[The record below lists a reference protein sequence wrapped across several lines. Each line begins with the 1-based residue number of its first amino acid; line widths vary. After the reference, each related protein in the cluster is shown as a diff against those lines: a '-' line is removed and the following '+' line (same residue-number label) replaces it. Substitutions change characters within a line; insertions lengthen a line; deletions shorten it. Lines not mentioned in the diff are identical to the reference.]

1 MAKAKACGLIASN
14 TMVMEIKL
22 LCRRPWML
30 WITVWPFV
38 VIYAI
43 AFSLYLHPELVW
55 DRVTYLV
62 YQTYIDFAHATFV
75 PLSLFL
81 HGFLSLFTV
90 WSIRFRTH
98 VMFREVSVD
107 KMSEASHVFVRP
119 HFHKGEAEI
128 VPLVQGGLDGLP
140 TCFTFQQRKWK
151 WDKETKQFNKP
162 IFPTSFSFSHYIHW
176 EGLQTSVE
184 REKQL
189 DIYGPNTMEVVI
201 PEFTELLVDHAFAPL
216 FVFQIFCV
224 LLWCLDEYWYYS
236 CLTGVMMV
244 GMECAVVFQ
253 RINNMRMLRSMA
265 EVPVTS
271 IDVVRGGKVISLPTT
286 ELLPMDI
293 IHVPSDKPFPVD
305 ALLISGTAVVNEA
318 SLTGESTP
326 QLKEAPDDV
335 GITLNTKKHSRH
347 MLFCGTHV
355 LLSTGVGNASNATA
369 VVLKN
374 GFETK
379 QGKLLRTI
387 LHSQGRV
394 SENSGEAFAYIGV
407 LVLFALV
414 AAGILVMRGLSDPS
428 KNRWKLLLYCI
439 EVIVAAVPGDLP
451 LQLSLAVNTAL
462 AALSKLAVFCTEPFR
477 IPFAG
482 SIDTCCF
489 DKTGT
494 LTTDEMLF
502 GGIDMGDGKGIR
514 KMLNE
519 IPRMSEV
526 ILASCHSLVSLENGV
541 IAGDEMEK
549 AALSALG
556 YRLHEPDVVV
566 YDPPEKDKNEKDKST
581 KECSRKIKD
590 PRKTLKIRAR
600 FPFIAALRRMAC
612 IVECKEGTY
621 VVVKGSPEAIFSLC
635 FDMPLECL
643 QLAES
648 IAAKGFR
655 VIALGY
661 RSLHYDEYSKSVNQ
675 TPQRE
680 DIEKN
685 LSFAGLSLYVC
696 PLKKDARDTICN
708 LQGGSHRCVIITG
721 DSVQTAIAV
730 GRDVSLL
737 RTPRCLVCGPKS
749 GSEEE
754 VEWYENGKL
763 VRSMTRDELVSK
775 TYDGRIKKDSKWKI
789 HSQAGH
795 PNDAWE
801 LCVNVEILTDK
812 QFFHVLKEFNEY
824 VAIWARCSPSHK
836 EDIVMDLKKKNH
848 CVMMAGDGTNDVGAL
863 KQAHVGIAVLNSS
876 AVAKPVDSSIEVGPQ
891 SHNEPDLP
899 AHMMRPPNFKFTV
912 VPPKPHQ
919 TESFMVQSKWHIA
932 AAKRKAEIQRVIKWN
947 NDLEKRKKGKADKD
961 AAQLSSKPLS
971 GIDTSGGPSDFLMDS
986 LFNAD
991 DDGIGGPPT
1000 IKLGDASIAAPFT
1013 CRSKALTSI
1022 CDIIRLG
1029 RSTLVTTQMMYKI
1042 LALNCLSTAYTMS
1055 VLASDGVKLGEKQMI
1070 MSGMILTICYMCM
1083 GRSKPLERLCP
1094 ERPITKIFHP
1104 VIFGSVFVQ
1113 FALHLYCMIK
1123 TTALVVSIDSE
1134 TVASMKAEGST
1145 GDFKPTLLNS
1155 VMFLMNTLQGG
1166 ITFAVNYRGEP
1177 FMQKMRNNRPM
1188 FISLI
1193 ILIGMVFYLAAET
1206 DPEVNEMLE
1215 IVPFP
1220 SPEFRS
1226 AFLKLLA
1233 LDSIG
1238 SFVIEKFFLTFF

>member
-1 MAKAKACGLIASN
+1 MAMDLIAPNS
-14 TMVMEIKL
+14 MVMRIKL
-22 LCRRPWML
+22 LRRRPWVT

-38 VIYAI
+38 IIYAI

-75 PLSLFL
+75 PLSLFF

-90 WSIRFRTH
+90 WSIPFRSY
-98 VMFREVSVD
+98 VLFEQVSLN
-107 KMSEASHVFVRP
+107 KLEEATHVFVVP
-119 HFHKGEAEI
+119 HYHKGETEI
-128 VPLVQGGLDGLP
+128 VPLVQKTTDELP
-140 TCFTFQQRKWK
+140 PCFIFQQRKWK
-151 WDKETKQFNKP
+151 WDAVAKQFNKP
-162 IFPTSFSFSHYIHW
+162 IFPTSYSFSHYLQW
-176 EGLQTSVE
+176 KGLDSSAE

-189 DIYGPNTMEVVI
+189 DIYGPNTMEVII
-201 PEFTELLVDHAFAPL
+201 PEFTDLLVDHAFAPL
-216 FVFQIFCV
+216 FVFQMFCI

-236 CLTGVMMV
+236 CLTGAMMV
-244 GMECAVVFQ
+244 GMECAVVYQ
-253 RINNMRMLRSMA
+253 RINNMRSLRSMA

-271 IDVVRGGKVISLPTT
+271 IEVVRSGKVSIIPTT
-286 ELLPMDI
+286 EVLPMDVVI
-293 IHVPSDKPFPVD
+293 VPSDRPFPVD
-305 ALLISGTAVVNEA
+305 ALLIKGSVVVNEA

-335 GITLNTKKHSRH
+335 DITLSTKRHGRH

-355 LLSTGVGNASNATA
+355 LLSTGIGGEKNAVA

-394 SENSGEAFAYIGV
+394 SENSREAYAYIGV
-407 LVLFALV
+407 LVIFAL
-414 AAGILVMRGLSDPS
+414 ASAGFLLKRGLSDPS
-428 KNRWKLLLYCI
+428 KNRWKLFLSCI
-439 EVIVAAVPGDLP
+439 QVITAVVPADLP
-451 LQLSLAVNTAL
+451 LQLSLAVNNSL
-462 AALSKLAVFCTEPFR
+462 ASLSKLAVFCTEPFR

-502 GGIDMGDGKGIR
+502 GGIDMCDGKGVR
-514 KMLNE
+514 KMLND
-519 IPRMSEV
+519 IPRMSEIV
-526 ILASCHSLVSLENGV
+526 LISCHSLVSLEDAV

-549 AALSALG
+549 AALNALG

-566 YDPPEKDKNEKDKST
+566 YDPPEKGC
-581 KECSRKIKD
+581 KERIKKAGETLKKIKD
-590 PRKTLKIRAR
+590 PRKTIKIRAR
-600 FPFIAALRRMAC
+600 FPFIAAFRRMAC
-612 IVECKEGTY
+612 IVEAKEGTY
-621 VVVKGSPEAIFSLC
+621 VVVKGSPEAIFKLC
-635 FDMPLECL
+635 IDMPAECL
-643 QLAES
+643 KLAENT
-648 IAAKGFR
+648 AAKGFR

-661 RSLHYDEYSKSVNQ
+661 RRLIFDEYGKNVGHL
-675 TPQRE
+675 PPRE
-680 DIEKN
+680 EIEKN

-696 PLKKDARDTICN
+696 PLKKDARETICN
-708 LQGGSHRCVIITG
+708 LQEGSHRCVIITG

-737 RTPRCLVCGPKS
+737 RAPRCLVCKPKS

-754 VEWYENGKL
+754 VEWYENDTP
-763 VRSMTRDELVSK
+763 VRSMTREELVSK
-775 TYDGRIKKDSKWKI
+775 TYTGMLEKNRKWRFRSSNLPTK
-789 HSQAGH
+789 
-795 PNDAWE
+795 DAWE
-801 LCVNVEILTDK
+801 LCVNAEILSQQ
-812 QFFHVLKEFNEY
+812 QFSHVVKELNEY

-863 KQAHVGIAVLNSS
+863 KQAHVGIAVLNST
-876 AVAKPVDSSIEVGPQ
+876 AVAKPVDSTIEIGPQ
-891 SHNEPDLP
+891 PHNEPDLP
-899 AHMMRPPNFKFTV
+899 AGMMRPPNFKFTV
-912 VPPKPHQ
+912 VPPKPEQ
-919 TESFMVQSKWHIA
+919 TEGFMVQSKWHLA
-932 AAKRKAEIQRVIKWN
+932 VAKRRAEIQRVIKWN
-947 NDLEKRKKGKADKD
+947 AELEKRKKEKEEKVAASTPSLPFNGAD
-961 AAQLSSKPLS
+961 AS
-971 GIDTSGGPSDFLMDS
+971 DTPSDFLMES

-991 DDGIGGPPT
+991 DDGFGGPPM

-1013 CRSKALTSI
+1013 CRSKALTSV

-1042 LALNCLSTAYTMS
+1042 LALNCLSAAYTMS
-1055 VLASDGVKLGEKQMI
+1055 VLASDGVKLGEKQMVV
-1070 MSGMILTICYMCM
+1070 SGMILTVCFMCM
-1083 GRSKPLERLCP
+1083 ARSKPLERLCP
-1094 ERPITKIFHP
+1094 ERPVTRIFHP
-1104 VIFGSVFVQ
+1104 AIFGSVFVQ
-1113 FALHLYCMIK
+1113 FALHLYCMVK

-1134 TVASMKAEGST
+1134 TVASMKAEAST
-1145 GDFKPTLLNS
+1145 EEFKPTLLNS

-1177 FMQKMRNNRPM
+1177 FMQKMRRNRPM
-1188 FISLI
+1188 FFALI
-1193 ILIGMVFYLAAET
+1193 LLIGMVFYLAAEV

-1220 SPEFRS
+1220 SPEFRG
-1226 AFLKLLA
+1226 AFLQLLA
-1233 LDSIG
+1233 VDVVG
-1238 SFVIEKFFLTFF
+1238 SFLIEKFFLTFSTNC